1 MNFLI
6 HLYVADQNKDSL
18 IGHFL
23 GDFVKGSNL
32 QRFNQQIQAA
42 IRCHRKIDTFSDH
55 HDATR
60 RSRRR
65 ISKIRRRFA
74 GVIVDVCYDHFLARN
89 WNRYKQCSLQSFTRK
104 VYKELQQHR
113 PLLNTHEQLVLDRM
127 IDYDWLGSY
136 YHLENVGIALDRIST
151 RLSRGDAFLG
161 SICDVESNYK
171 GLERDFN
178 AFFPDLIYFSKSEM
192 DSNSE

>member
-6 HLYVADQNKDSL
+6 HLYVADQNRDSL

-23 GDFVKGSNL
+23 GDFVKGNKL
-32 QRFNQQIQAA
+32 QRFDRPIQAA
-42 IRCHRKIDTFSDH
+42 IRCHRKIDTFSDS

-65 ISKIRRRFA
+65 ISKLRRRFA
-74 GVIVDVCYDHFLARN
+74 GVIVDVCYDHFLARQ
-89 WNRYKQCSLQSFTRK
+89 WQCFEQVSLKSFTRK
-104 VYKELQQHR
+104 VYRELQHHR
-113 PLLNTHEQLVLDRM
+113 QLLSAHEQLVLDRM

-151 RLSRGDAFLG
+151 RLTRGEAFLG
-161 SICDVESNYK
+161 SISDVEANYE

-178 AFFPDLIYFSKSEM
+178 AFFPDLIEFSKTIA
-192 DSNSE
+192 DL